1 MSQCE
6 LSTDTF
12 DNWYENYPRK
22 EAKLAAH
29 RAYLR
34 AIKSGVAHQKLVDG
48 LARFNEYIVKRGTER
63 KYIPLPATW
72 INAGRY
78 DDVYEEQSPCLPMQK
93 VIYWQEKYRRDP
105 TLVPA
110 GIVKLLG
117 LS

>member
-1 MSQCE
+1 MQQCE
-6 LSTDTF
+6 LSTGTF
-12 DNWYENYPRK
+12 DAWYAEYPRK
-22 EAKLAAH
+22 EAKLAAE
-29 RAYLR
+29 RAYVR
-34 AIKSGVAHQKLVDG
+34 ARKNGVTHEKLVDG
-48 LARFNEYIVKRGTER
+48 LAKFNEYIRKRGTER

-78 DDVYEEQSPCLPMQK
+78 DDVYEEQTAGLPMQK

-117 LS
+117 LM